1 MKRKRSG
8 EHGGSSF
15 LEFILVGIPVV
26 FVLFSTFEMARGMW
40 SYHSLAYAVR
50 EGTRFSIVHGA
61 DCGTSPN
68 SCTKTIGDVATVIKN
83 AGVGLDGST
92 LSLTFTPS
100 TGSAITCTLN
110 DCLTNTSQ
118 WPPATANTIGQAV
131 TISAN
136 YPFRSGIV
144 FFWPGSR
151 PTGSFPAMNL
161 PAASKDLI
169 QF

>member
-1 MKRKRSG
+1 M
-8 EHGGSSF
+8 
-15 LEFILVGIPVV
+15 V
-26 FVLFSTFEMARGMW
+26 FVVFSTFELARGMW

-50 EGTRFSIVHGA
+50 EGTRYAVVHGA
-61 DCGTSPN
+61 DCASSPN
-68 SCTKTIGDVATVIKN
+68 SCTVTISQIATVIKN

-92 LSLTFTPS
+92 LSLTFTPN

-110 DCLTNTSQ
+110 NCLTNSTQ
-118 WPPATANTIGQAV
+118 WPPSGANSIGMTV

-136 YPFRSGIV
+136 YPFQSGIV
-144 FFWPGSR
+144 FFFPGTR

-161 PAASKDLI
+161 PASSKDLI